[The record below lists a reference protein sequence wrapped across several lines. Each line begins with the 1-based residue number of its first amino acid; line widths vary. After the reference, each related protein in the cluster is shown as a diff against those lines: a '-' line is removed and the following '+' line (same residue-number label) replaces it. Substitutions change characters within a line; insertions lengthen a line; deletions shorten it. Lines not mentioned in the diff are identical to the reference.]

1 MPTKKKKN
9 DPQRS
14 TQTRLPYAVSK
25 RKKDESFEI
34 SQSKRAKAYLEIS
47 ESDESSWV
55 ENEADNDNKSS
66 PIDTLDSSLTA
77 WSDEEDED
85 DSDTGSVIVVDS
97 RPLAVEAKG
106 EAGAAATVAAP
117 NTNLDEL
124 FKGAIPIEVHQNI
137 AKFLPHDRDIV
148 RYSQICRSTRNA
160 MSDSVWRYRFL
171 ERFDAVPDAPV
182 ELLREKYQVR
192 HRTTK
197 LYTKFDF
204 NKYRYL
210 CSADIARIEKAQE
223 RVLDMLQNLIIES
236 DAYKGYDDDGD
247 EMIVSRNIDY
257 IRQYVEGSFVSG
269 TTHAGDIIDIV
280 DSIAKTHNDWNL
292 RSICSVDSNVNTR
305 VLLIQLC
312 LTSISW
318 DPRYCTNTTS
328 QFDLSQLEVYAP
340 PARQPLFLGKWKG
353 DLNVRWCL
361 HVANFFK
368 FHLKAGKGEGLLAH
382 AYAELEQSQLP
393 QPWLGRLKSG
403 TQKLGSHWKGAYF
416 YVNTDELARMR
427 QAEEDTDDGPY
438 SDELDGGESFQDISL
453 FFDDRVF
460 GKQHWPKSWEKVLHS
475 DPFSNADPEHSHQ
488 SRGSRRATRSKK
500 HIKKPKENPNPG
512 VEYFYGSSHDSSS
525 TAHFYGAVHGI
536 PPQHGIPGFQRI
548 TIMKFFPDQNGFHDP
563 EQSWGYEGCVLPGG
577 RIIVGRWFDAQS
589 RSSRDVMSGP
599 FVFWNTDESDATEP
613 IDGKE
618 ALKFFILLK
627 RYNHC

>member
-9 DPQRS
+9 VSKQS

-25 RKKDESFEI
+25 RKKDESFEV
-34 SQSKRAKAYLEIS
+34 SRSKRAKAYLVIS
-47 ESDESSWV
+47 DSDESSSV
-55 ENEADNDNKSS
+55 ENDDDEDKQSFQTGA
-66 PIDTLDSSLTA
+66 LDSSVTA
-77 WSDEEDED
+77 WSDED
-85 DSDTGSVIVVDS
+85 DDGSDTGSVIVVDS
-97 RPLAVEAKG
+97 GPIAVEARG
-106 EAGAAATVAAP
+106 EAVVAAP
-117 NTNLDEL
+117 NSNLDSL
-124 FKGAIPIEVHQNI
+124 FKEVIPVEVHQNI
-137 AKFLPHDRDIV
+137 AKFLPHDRDVI
-148 RYSQICRSTRNA
+148 RYSQICRDTRSA
-160 MSDSVWRYRFL
+160 ISDSVWRYRFL
-171 ERFDAVPDAPV
+171 ERFDAAPDAPV
-182 ELLREKYQVR
+182 EVLREKYQVR

-197 LYTKFDF
+197 LYTMFDF
-204 NKYRYL
+204 NKYRYHP
-210 CSADIARIEKAQE
+210 SGDIARIEKAQE
-223 RVLDMLQNLIIES
+223 KVLDMLQNLIIES
-236 DAYKGYDDDGD
+236 NAYKSYDDNGN
-247 EMIVSRNIDY
+247 EMIVGRNIDY

-280 DSIAKTHNDWNL
+280 DAIAKTRNDWNL
-292 RSICSVDSNVNTR
+292 KAICSVDSNANTR

-318 DPRYCTNTTS
+318 DPRYCTNTIS

-416 YVNTDELARMR
+416 YVDPDELARMR
-427 QAEEDTDDGPY
+427 QAGEDTDDGPY

-453 FFDDRVF
+453 FFDDQKF
-460 GKQHWPKSWEKVLHS
+460 GKQHWPKSWETILQS
-475 DPFSNADPEHSHQ
+475 DPFSNAAPEPTPQH
-488 SRGSRRATRSKK
+488 RASRRATRSKK
-500 HIKKPKENPNPG
+500 DLKKPKENPNPG

-548 TIMKFFPDQNGFHDP
+548 TIMKFFPDQDGHHDP
-563 EQSWGYEGCVLPGG
+563 GQSWGYEGCVLPGG
-577 RIIVGRWFDAQS
+577 RIIVGRWFDAKS

-599 FVFWNTDESDATEP
+599 FVFWNTDESDAAEP

-618 ALKFFILLK
+618 ALKFLDFLK
-627 RYNHC
+627 LYKHC

>member
-1 MPTKKKKN
+1 MPTKKKKIIS
-9 DPQRS
+9 QRS

-25 RKKDESFEI
+25 RKKDESFEV
-34 SQSKRAKAYLEIS
+34 SRSKRAKAYSVIS
-47 ESDESSWV
+47 DSDESSSV
-55 ENEADNDNKSS
+55 ENDDDDNKSS
-66 PIDTLDSSLTA
+66 QIGAVDSSVTA
-77 WSDEEDED
+77 WSDEEDN

-97 RPLAVEAKG
+97 GPIAVEAKG
-106 EAGAAATVAAP
+106 ATEAAAQVAP
-117 NTNLDEL
+117 PDSNLDRL
-124 FKGAIPIEVHQNI
+124 FRKVIPIEVHQNI
-137 AKFLPHDRDIV
+137 AKFLPHDRDVV
-148 RYSQICRSTRNA
+148 RYSQICRTTRDA

-171 ERFDAVPDAPV
+171 ERFDAVPDGPV

-197 LYTKFDF
+197 LYTMFDY
-204 NKYRYL
+204 NKYKYL
-210 CSADIARIEKAQE
+210 PSGDIARIEKAQE
-223 RVLDMLQNLIIES
+223 KVLDMLQNLIIES
-236 DAYKGYDDDGD
+236 DAHKGYGDNGD

-269 TTHAGDIIDIV
+269 TTHAGDIIDII
-280 DSIAKTHNDWNL
+280 DSIGKTRNDWDL
-292 RSICSVDSNVNTR
+292 KAVCSVDSNVNTR

-318 DPRYCTNTTS
+318 DPRYCTNTIS

-416 YVNTDELARMR
+416 YVNPDELARMR
-427 QAEEDTDDGPY
+427 QAGEDTDDGPY

-453 FFDDRVF
+453 FFDDKIF
-460 GKQHWPKSWEKVLHS
+460 GKQHWPKSWETTLHS
-475 DPFSNADPEHSHQ
+475 DPFSNAAPEPISQ
-488 SRGSRRATRSKK
+488 RRTSRRATRSKK
-500 HIKKPKENPNPG
+500 DFKKPKENPNPG

-536 PPQHGIPGFQRI
+536 PPQHGISGFQRI

-563 EQSWGYEGCVLPGG
+563 GQSWGYEGCVLPGG

-599 FVFWNTDESDATEP
+599 FVFWNTDKSYATEP

-618 ALKFFILLK
+618 ALKFFDHLK

>member
-9 DPQRS
+9 VSQRS
-14 TQTRLPYAVSK
+14 TQTRLPYTVSK
-25 RKKDESFEI
+25 RKKDESFEV
-34 SQSKRAKAYLEIS
+34 SRSKRPKAYVVV
-47 ESDESSWV
+47 SDSDDSSSV
-55 ENEADNDNKSS
+55 ENDDDDDNRSS
-66 PIDTLDSSLTA
+66 QIGALDSSVTA
-77 WSDEEDED
+77 WSDEDGD

-97 RPLAVEAKG
+97 GPIAM
-106 EAGAAATVAAP
+106 AAATVAAP
-117 NTNLDEL
+117 NTNLDKL
-124 FKGAIPIEVHQNI
+124 FKEVIPIEVHQNI
-137 AKFLPHDRDIV
+137 VKFLSHDRDII
-148 RYSQICRSTRNA
+148 RYSQICRNTRSA

-171 ERFDAVPDAPV
+171 EKFDAVRDAPV

-197 LYTKFDF
+197 LYTKFEF

-210 CSADIARIEKAQE
+210 PSADIARIEKAQE
-223 RVLDMLQNLIIES
+223 KVLDMLQNLIIES
-236 DAYKGYDDDGD
+236 DAHKSYDDNGD
-247 EMIVSRNIDY
+247 EIIISRNIDY

-269 TTHAGDIIDIV
+269 TTHAGDIIDII
-280 DSIAKTHNDWNL
+280 DSIAKTRNEWNL
-292 RSICSVDSNVNTR
+292 KAICSVDSNVNTR

-318 DPRYCTNTTS
+318 DPRYCTNTIS

-416 YVNTDELARMR
+416 YVNPDELARMR
-427 QAEEDTDDGPY
+427 QAGEETDDGPY

-453 FFDDRVF
+453 FFDDQIF
-460 GKQHWPKSWEKVLHS
+460 GKKQWPKSWETTLHS
-475 DPFSNADPEHSHQ
+475 DPFSNATPEPTPQ
-488 SRGSRRATRSKK
+488 RRASRRATRSKK
-500 HIKKPKENPNPG
+500 DIKKPRENPNPG
-512 VEYFYGSSHDSSS
+512 VKYFYGSSHDSSS

-563 EQSWGYEGCVLPGG
+563 GQSWGYEGCVLPGG

-589 RSSRDVMSGP
+589 HSSKNVMSGP
-599 FVFWNTDESDATEP
+599 FVFWNTDESDAAEP

-618 ALKFFILLK
+618 ALKFLNLLK
-627 RYNHC
+627 LYNHC

>member
-9 DPQRS
+9 VSQRS
-14 TQTRLPYAVSK
+14 NQTRLPYTVSK
-25 RKKDESFEI
+25 RKKDESFEV
-34 SQSKRAKAYLEIS
+34 SRSKRAKAYLVIS
-47 ESDESSWV
+47 DSDESSLV
-55 ENEADNDNKSS
+55 ENDDDDDNKSS
-66 PIDTLDSSLTA
+66 QIGAPDSSVTA
-77 WSDEEDED
+77 WSDEDDD
-85 DSDTGSVIVVDS
+85 DSDTGSAMDNTVEVIADS
-97 RPLAVEAKG
+97 RPRFAYASPSTLFANHSN
-106 EAGAAATVAAP
+106 AGAP
-117 NTNLDEL
+117 
-124 FKGAIPIEVHQNI
+124 KY
-137 AKFLPHDRDIV
+137 R
-148 RYSQICRSTRNA
+148 QICRNTRNA

-182 ELLREKYQVR
+182 KLLREKYQVR

-197 LYTKFDF
+197 LYTKFEF

-210 CSADIARIEKAQE
+210 PRGDIARIEKAQE
-223 RVLDMLQNLIIES
+223 KVLDMLQNLIIES
-236 DAYKGYDDDGD
+236 DAHKSYDDNGD

-269 TTHAGDIIDIV
+269 TTHAGDIIDII
-280 DSIAKTHNDWNL
+280 DSIAKTRNEWDL
-292 RSICSVDSNVNTR
+292 KAICSVDSNVNTR

-312 LTSISW
+312 LTFISW
-318 DPRYCTNTTS
+318 DPRYCTNTIS

-416 YVNTDELARMR
+416 YVNPDELARMR
-427 QAEEDTDDGPY
+427 QAGEETDDGPY

-453 FFDDRVF
+453 FFNDQIF
-460 GKQHWPKSWEKVLHS
+460 GKQHWPKSWETILHS
-475 DPFSNADPEHSHQ
+475 DPFSNAAPEPTPQ
-488 SRGSRRATRSKK
+488 RRASRRATRSKK
-500 HIKKPKENPNPG
+500 DFKKPKENPKPG
-512 VEYFYGSSHDSSS
+512 VEYFYGSSHDSFS

-563 EQSWGYEGCVLPGG
+563 GQSWGYEGCVLPGG

-589 RSSRDVMSGP
+589 HSSRDVMSGP

-618 ALKFFILLK
+618 ALKFLDLLK
-627 RYNHC
+627 QYNHC